1 MPYVIATV
9 AVLLLTALVAAGL
22 VVVARRHREISGS
35 NWFAAVMVTVF
46 LWSVIYALQLSST
59 DPTQVLRWHTLKYVP
74 VIALPYAWFAFTMAY
89 SGHTRFLSRRWL
101 VGLALVPTIS
111 LVLVLTNDVHHVFW
125 TARTPT
131 GEFGAP
137 GDVNGPGFWLHAV
150 YSYTLILVGTLSIGW
165 SFIRART
172 LYRGQ
177 TAILIA
183 ATFLPW
189 IANALHLLEW
199 LPLSDLDPT
208 PVALAVTG
216 LLFVVAVHY
225 YRFLDL
231 VPVAWELARDVAIED
246 MADGAIVLDVR
257 NRIIDLNSTATT
269 IFGFSRADATGRPLE
284 DVSAVC
290 VELVETDTS
299 TSELETF
306 VDHEWRY
313 YELQRSPLSTT
324 GGRHVGHLITLHD
337 ITERKTREQRLEVQN
352 RLLRHNLRN
361 DLNVVLGY
369 LELLDETLDDDDQR
383 EFLHRATNKG
393 ETLLQRSEKSR
404 RLGKLIDRQ
413 IQLETVTLACLLDE
427 TLAICCDR
435 FPDVELTTTLPSDLH
450 VLADDGLTFVVL
462 ELVENAAE
470 HTDGDCHV
478 EISATAT
485 DDGVELRIAD
495 DGPGI
500 PPHEQAVLA
509 SGRETPLEHSTGI
522 GLWLVRWMVT
532 RYGGSVR
539 IEDNEPR
546 GSIVVLSLNRTE
558 PTEKTLTAPPGSDVV
573 GGRSEQRRDADE

>member
-35 NWFAAVMVTVF
+35 NWFAAVMVSVF
-46 LWSVIYALQLSST
+46 LWSIIYALQVSST

-177 TAILIA
+177 TAILIV

-189 IANALHLLEW
+189 VANALHLLDW
-199 LPLSDLDPT
+199 LPLSSLDPT
-208 PVALAVTG
+208 PVALAATG
-216 LLFVVAVHY
+216 VLFLVAIHY

-306 VDHEWRY
+306 VDHKWRY

-369 LELLDETLDDDDQR
+369 LELLDETLDDSTQR
-383 EFLHRATNKG
+383 EYLRRAHSKSTS
-393 ETLLQRSEKSR
+393 LLNRGEKSR
-404 RLGKLIDRQ
+404 RLGTLLDRQ
-413 IQLETVTLACLLDE
+413 IRPSEMDAVPVIERTV
-427 TLAICCDR
+427 AICHDR
-435 FPDVELTTTLPSDLH
+435 FPDTTITTDLPETVS
-450 VLADDGLTFVVL
+450 VLCDDGLDFVVL
-462 ELVENAAE
+462 ELVENAVE
-470 HTDGDCHV
+470 HTDGSCHI
-478 EISATAT
+478 EITSTVG

-500 PPHEQAVLA
+500 PPHEQAVLDR
-509 SGRETPLEHSTGI
+509 GRETPLEHSTGI
-522 GLWLVRWMVT
+522 GLWLVRWLVV
-532 RYGGSVR
+532 RYGGSIH

-546 GSIVVLSLNRTE
+546 GSIVVLSLKRADTPE
-558 PTEKTLTAPPGSDVV
+558 TTSTVSPGVGVAGSRSD
-573 GGRSEQRRDADE
+573 ECRDANE